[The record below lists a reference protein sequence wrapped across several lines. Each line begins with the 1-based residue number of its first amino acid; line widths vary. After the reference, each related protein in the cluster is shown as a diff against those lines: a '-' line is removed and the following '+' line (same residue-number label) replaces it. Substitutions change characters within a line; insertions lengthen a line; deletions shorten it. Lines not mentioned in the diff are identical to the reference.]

1 MNRKEI
7 LAQATKLTMGDRN
20 ESHGEPYANHKR
32 IADIWSAIIG
42 IKITPYQAALMMA
55 GQKLARAAYKP
66 LEDSFVDLAAYA
78 AIAGEIASVGGEIVP
93 TKEVEKKQ

>member
-1 MNRKEI
+1 
-7 LAQATKLTMGDRN
+7 MGDRN
-20 ESHGEPYANHKR
+20 ESHGEPFANHQR

-66 LEDSFVDLAAYA
+66 LEDSFVDMAAYA
-78 AIAGEIASVGGEIVP
+78 GIAGEIASIS
-93 TKEVEKKQ
+93 KEVVLPKEDAK